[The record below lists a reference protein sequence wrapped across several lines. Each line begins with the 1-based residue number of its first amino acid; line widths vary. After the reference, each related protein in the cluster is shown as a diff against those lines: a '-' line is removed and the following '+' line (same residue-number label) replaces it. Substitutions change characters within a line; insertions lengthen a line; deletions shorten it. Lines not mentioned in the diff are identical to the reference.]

1 MKTYNITVNGVTYTV
16 EVEEVGATA
25 SAPVAAAPVAAPAAA
40 PVAAPAA
47 APAAPKAAPAA
58 PKASG
63 AAGAVS
69 VKAPMPGN
77 IMKVNCKVGASVKK
91 GDVLIVLEAM
101 KMENDICAPQDGVV
115 ASVEVAQGA
124 SVETDALLVTL
135 N

>member
-25 SAPVAAAPVAAPAAA
+25 SAPVAAAPVAAPAA
-40 PVAAPAA
+40 PVA

-91 GDVLIVLEAM
+91 GEVLIVLEAM

>member
-25 SAPVAAAPVAAPAAA
+25 SAPVAAAPVAAPAA
-40 PVAAPAA
+40 PVAAPA
-47 APAAPKAAPAA
+47 AAPKAAPAA

-91 GDVLIVLEAM
+91 GDVLVVLEAM

-124 SVETDALLVTL
+124 TVETDAVLVTL

>member
-25 SAPVAAAPVAAPAAA
+25 SAPVAAAPVAAPAA

-63 AAGAVS
+63 AAGAIS

-91 GDVLIVLEAM
+91 GDVLVVLEAM

-115 ASVEVAQGA
+115 ASVEVSQGA

>member
-25 SAPVAAAPVAAPAAA
+25 SAPVAAAPVAAPAA

-47 APAAPKAAPAA
+47 APKAAHAA

-91 GDVLIVLEAM
+91 GEVLMVLEAM

>member
-16 EVEEVGATA
+16 EVEEVGADA
-25 SAPVAAAPVAAPAAA
+25 AVAAPVAAPAAA
-40 PVAAPAA
+40 PTPAA
-47 APAAPKAAPAA
+47 APVAKTPAA

-91 GDVLIVLEAM
+91 GEVLIVLEAM

-124 SVETDALLVTL
+124 TVETDALLVTL

>member
-1 MKTYNITVNGVTYTV
+1 MKTYNITVNGVTYSV
-16 EVEEVGATA
+16 SVEEVAGG
-25 SAPVAAAPVAAPAAA
+25 AAPAPTAA
-40 PVAAPAA
+40 PAPAATPAPAA
-47 APAAPKAAPAA
+47 APAPTAAPKAA
-58 PKASG
+58 G
-63 AAGAVS
+63 NAGAVV

-91 GDVLIVLEAM
+91 GEVLIVLEAM

-124 SVETDALLVTL
+124 TVETDALLVTL

>member
-25 SAPVAAAPVAAPAAA
+25 SAPVAAAPVEAPVA

-47 APAAPKAAPAA
+47 APKAAPSA

>member
-25 SAPVAAAPVAAPAAA
+25 SAPVAAPAA

-91 GDVLIVLEAM
+91 GEVLIVLEAM